1 MELYA
6 RAGQRAAALHQYQE
20 CVRLLQ
26 EELGVPPAVETTA
39 LAERIRLETTGQHGR
54 LIKNYELQELI
65 GAGGFGEVY
74 HAYQPL
80 VRREVAIK
88 VILPQ
93 FANQADFIRRFEA
106 EAQLVAQL
114 EHPHIVPLYDYWRE
128 PDGAYLVMRWLRGGS
143 LDATARLWD
152 AQTGDER
159 LVLTGHPSWVT
170 AVAFSPDGS
179 QLAAAGVDQIIIG
192 WDLATGREM
201 WRLAGH
207 TRGIWDIAFNPDGT
221 GLASASDD
229 DTARI
234 WDITPGQEQLILSH
248 TGIANNIASQIA
260 FSPDGTRLATV
271 GEDSP
276 VRLWDAATGQELL
289 TLAGHTDWV
298 YAVAFSP
305 AGDRLATGSGDTS
318 VKLWDA
324 ATGQELLTLAGH
336 TSAVSEIAYSP
347 DGLRLATAGYDGSV
361 KLWDAATGQ
370 ELLTVAKG
378 SSAVQDIA
386 FSPEGTHLGV
396 TSFDGVTRVYVLPI
410 EELVALAQSRLTRAL
425 TTEECRQY
433 LHVEA
438 CPE

>member
-1 MELYA
+1 MAGFTLRDSPNFDEWQHFQTESLRRELAEALARLVRGQGMQTDFQAAIPYARRWVALDPLHEPAHRQLMELYA

-80 VRREVAIK
+80 VRWEVAIK

-192 WDLATGREM
+192 WDLATGRER

-207 TRGIWDIAFNPDGT
+207 TRGVWDVAFSPDGA

-276 VRLWDAATGQELL
+276 VR
-289 TLAGHTDWV
+289 
-298 YAVAFSP
+298 
-305 AGDRLATGSGDTS
+305 
-318 VKLWDA
+318 
-324 ATGQELLTLAGH
+324 
-336 TSAVSEIAYSP
+336 
-347 DGLRLATAGYDGSV
+347 
-361 KLWDAATGQ
+361 LWDAATGQ